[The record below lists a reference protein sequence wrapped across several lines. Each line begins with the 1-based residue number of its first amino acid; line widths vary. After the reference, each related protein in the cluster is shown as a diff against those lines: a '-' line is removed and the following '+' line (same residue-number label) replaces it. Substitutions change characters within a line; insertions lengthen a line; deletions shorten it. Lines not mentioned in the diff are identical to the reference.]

1 MFLVNLFVRKTTS
14 FLQEL
19 EKLLEYAFKQI
30 SVVRI
35 EITCRFYRLK
45 ASSKGS
51 HLEKFTTLKKIKIVF
66 GNAQKQHTHKYIID
80 E

>member
-1 MFLVNLFVRKTTS
+1 M
-14 FLQEL
+14 
-19 EKLLEYAFKQI
+19 
-30 SVVRI
+30 VRI
-35 EITCRFYRLK
+35 EITCRFYWLK

>member
-1 MFLVNLFVRKTTS
+1 MFLVYLFVRKTSFFTGVRKTS
-14 FLQEL
+14 
-19 EKLLEYAFKQI
+19 YAFKQI

-35 EITCRFYRLK
+35 EITCRFYWLK
-45 ASSKGS
+45 ASPKGS

-66 GNAQKQHTHKYIID
+66 GNAQKQHTYKYIID